1 MKMKRYKKIGDFGHD
16 LGLSKDQIEIA
27 KLKTKIKK
35 EILLMVKLTGLNPTD
50 LAEKSGLARSVVSG
64 IVNGSLQSVSI
75 ERLIKLAM
83 ALGLEVGINL
93 KKAA

>member
-1 MKMKRYKKIGDFGHD
+1 MKMKRYKKSEDFGHD

-35 EILLMVKLTGLNPTD
+35 EILLMVKLTGINPTD